1 MKKIDDINIKSI
13 KPIISPIELKRL
25 FPMNEESNKIV
36 SDSRFTIKNI
46 IQKKDKRLL
55 AIIGPCSIHDEKSA
69 IEYAEK
75 LLDLSNKIKDKIF
88 MVMRLYFEKP
98 RTTIGW
104 KGLITDPNLDGTY
117 NIENG
122 LKISRKILLK
132 INSMGLPAGS
142 ELLDPIVPQYI
153 ADQISWAS
161 IGART
166 TESQTHREMASGLS
180 MPIGFKNSTSGVIK
194 SAIDAMESSRYAHSF
209 IGIDQN
215 GMTSVVKT
223 NGNTNTHVILR
234 GGKSGPNYH
243 EENIEETEA
252 LMKNAGIDP
261 VIVVDCSHENSG
273 KKPIN
278 QFRVLKSIINQ
289 KSNGTNSI
297 IGFMVESNLF
307 SGSQKIK
314 SNLSELKYGVSI
326 TDECL
331 GWEQTEELIM
341 YAFDNIN
348 INA

>member
-1 MKKIDDINIKSI
+1 MKKIDDINIKTFT
-13 KPIISPIELKRL
+13 PIISPLELKQL
-25 FPMNEESNKIV
+25 YPATAESNKIV
-36 SDSRFTIKNI
+36 SDSRFNIKNI

-55 AIIGPCSIHDEKSA
+55 AVIGPCSIHDEKSA

-75 LLDLSNKIKDKIF
+75 LLELYNKIKDKLF
-88 MVMRLYFEKP
+88 VVMRLYFEKP

-122 LKISRKILLK
+122 LKIARKILLK
-132 INSMGLPAGS
+132 VNSMGLPAGS
-142 ELLDPIVPQYI
+142 EMLDPIVPQYT
-153 ADQISWAS
+153 ADLTSWAS

-180 MPIGFKNSTSGVIK
+180 MPIGFKNSTSGSIK

-209 IGIDQN
+209 IGIDQT
-215 GMTSVVKT
+215 GMTSVIKT
-223 NGNTNTHVILR
+223 NGNANTHVILR

-243 EENIEETEA
+243 EEDIEETEA
-252 LMKNAGIDP
+252 LMKNADIDP
-261 VIVVDCSHENSG
+261 VIMIDCSHENSG

-289 KSNGTNSI
+289 RSIGADSI

-307 SGSQKIK
+307 SGTQKIK

-331 GWEQTEELIM
+331 GWDQTEELIM
-341 YAFDNIN
+341 YAYNNLNI
-348 INA
+348 